1 MLFEAKFLWKFRG
14 LLWFTHFKRKV
25 PFNDEHGNLVI
36 TDLKRHLVFQPERW
50 LFRHLHGMRKPSRIH
65 DLQKPIPFL
74 LQKKTHWSSFR
85 SYLQAISQASN
96 ATLQRTGGRLQGCSR
111 TRTGGG
117 ASALGGVTKT
127 AGGHCLTPFQGSN
140 LLGEFLPLR
149 ILGFLPLLRNESI
162 SRGKSEEISKWHE
175 IKIQREGELNK
186 QEGVANNAFFWS

>member
-1 MLFEAKFLWKFRG
+1 MLFCWQNSSRNAEVCCG
-14 LLWFTHFKRKV
+14 S
-25 PFNDEHGNLVI
+25 P
-36 TDLKRHLVFQPERW
+36 HLVWAWEWF
-50 LFRHLHGMRKPSRIH
+50 FRHLHGMRKPS
-65 DLQKPIPFL
+65 LNSCPPKTNTFL
-74 LQKKTHWSSFR
+74 LKKKTHWSSFR

-96 ATLQRTGGRLQGCSR
+96 ATLQRTGGRLQRCAR

-117 ASALGGVTKT
+117 ASALGVTKT

-162 SRGKSEEISKWHE
+162 SRGKSGEISKWHE